1 MANHQSIGDWM
12 SANLFGTDGIRG
24 KVNLAIT
31 EDEAAIHR
39 LLECREISPPVFR
52 LVGESLGGFAE
63 FESGKKLRVVVGWDD
78 RPANRVLANDL
89 TIGLNIADF
98 EVVHIGLC
106 ATPALHYATLF
117 FDAAYGCMITASHNP
132 VEDSGLKIF
141 SQYGYKTTPQFE
153 QQLSRNVISLS
164 QQKREIASSN
174 GAKYAQPT
182 ISHKLAEWCQNHHPN
197 WLSRRYQSLAELIQR
212 DISEAPAIYQP
223 LLIDSSKGTGRFWLA
238 DWLSSNGIAA
248 IETSHDAVALND
260 NCGAGDLSPTQE
272 WTFEEAKHSSH
283 ILINQLPQCGPGILV
298 GAALDGDGDRC
309 LLIETTRRGF
319 RVIDGDIIADTFLNC
334 VTQLADD
341 WTLAASIE
349 SDLSLTTKLNRY
361 SKSVTVNETAVGDRW
376 LTFEL
381 CNNKLDQF
389 ITNHSI
395 PKVVGIE
402 DSGHMVL
409 ATPHPSQ
416 TATWSLVG
424 DGAMTLVAYLL
435 ATTRLDKSRLM
446 QRGWKLR
453 QSVREIDR
461 SKWDGSN
468 ELSNVVESELF
479 QKLSTI
485 AEVSQWR
492 RTTIS
497 GEPNLMLIT
506 CLFANNKLSIG
517 VRNSGTQAKITVS
530 TRLEYGGDN
539 SGIREVVDDICDL
552 LAEHM
557 VSH

>member
-1 MANHQSIGDWM
+1 MANHQTIGDWM

-31 EDEAAIHR
+31 EDEPAIHR

-248 IETSHDAVALND
+248 LETSHDAVALND

-283 ILINQLPQCGPGILV
+283 ILINQLPRCDPGILV

-349 SDLSLTTKLNRY
+349 SDLSLTTKLDRY

-381 CNNKLDQF
+381 CNNKLDEF
-389 ITNHSI
+389 IDIKKKLHKEYSKYI
-395 PKVVGIE
+395 DKKYLKHFKDIE
-402 DSGHMVL
+402 
-409 ATPHPSQ
+409 TPWFIDLYCDNQNQREELNLYLSSKNIETRYSYPALSSQ
-416 TATWSLVG
+416 S
-424 DGAMTLVAYLL
+424 YLQE
-435 ATTRLDKSRLM
+435 TEKT
-446 QRGWKLR
+446 KL
-453 QSVREIDR
+453 SCSE
-461 SKWDGSN
+461 
-468 ELSNVVESELF
+468 ELSDSILW
-479 QKLSTI
+479 LPSSTNLTNEEI
-485 AEVSQWR
+485 KYISDEV
-492 RTTIS
+492 
-497 GEPNLMLIT
+497 NK
-506 CLFANNKLSIG
+506 FFNN
-517 VRNSGTQAKITVS
+517 
-530 TRLEYGGDN
+530 
-539 SGIREVVDDICDL
+539 
-552 LAEHM
+552 
-557 VSH
+557 